1 MNKDW
6 GKAIAQLC
14 VITQNN
20 TDLKEPVLQYVE
32 FMKTIYG
39 IDGADFLDI
48 YREWE
53 RSGEIVDKREKVSC
67 TGLGNMEKNLYPKS
81 MDGLCRL
88 YVLSVK
94 STNQASAIDEYA
106 AIEVTTTVK
115 AQEEGIKDYEIKNG
129 ADGKFI
135 GFYPQYPGC
144 IGFADSREMLDMK
157 MQKSLKNWIR
167 AAYILWKENKI
178 LVK

>member
-1 MNKDW
+1 MNEDR

-14 VITQNN
+14 TIIQNN

-39 IDGADFLDI
+39 IDGADFLNI
-48 YREWE
+48 YKEWE
-53 RSGEIVDKREKVSC
+53 RSGEIIDKCEKVSC
-67 TGLGNMEKNLYPKS
+67 AGAENVEKNLYPKS

-88 YVLSVK
+88 Y
-94 STNQASAIDEYA
+94 DEGV
-106 AIEVTTTVK
+106 IEEN
-115 AQEEGIKDYEIKNG
+115 ALCEMLLEEDYEIKNG
-129 ADGKFI
+129 TDGKII

-144 IGFADSREMLDMK
+144 IGFADSREMLEEE

-167 AAYILWKENKI
+167 AAYILWKENKM

>member
-1 MNKDW
+1 MKVFCMDVWRRKNEQGL
-6 GKAIAQLC
+6 GKSNCTALRHNTEQCGLERAC
-14 VITQNN
+14 IT
-20 TDLKEPVLQYVE
+20 V
-32 FMKTIYG
+32 YG

-67 TGLGNMEKNLYPKS
+67 TGLENMEKNLYPKS
-81 MDGLCRL
+81 MDGLCWL
-88 YVLSVK
+88 Y
-94 STNQASAIDEYA
+94 D
-106 AIEVTTTVK
+106 
-115 AQEEGIKDYEIKNG
+115 EGILEEDTFCEILFEEDYEIKNG
-129 ADGKFI
+129 SDGKFI

-157 MQKSLKNWIR
+157 MKKSLKNWIR